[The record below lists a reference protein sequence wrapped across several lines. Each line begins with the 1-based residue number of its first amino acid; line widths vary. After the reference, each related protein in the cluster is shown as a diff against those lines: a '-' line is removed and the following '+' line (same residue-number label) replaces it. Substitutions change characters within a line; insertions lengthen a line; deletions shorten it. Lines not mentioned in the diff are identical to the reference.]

1 MNIYKEEKA
10 PLFAGYFYY
19 GGIFEMTNKTRF
31 EERRVLRTIVGA
43 GIFSALAYVIALMCE
58 PIPAVAGFLS
68 IDIKD
73 AVIAIASF
81 IYGPIVAPII
91 SFIVAGVELVTI
103 GSDTAWYGFIMNF
116 ASSAVFSTSASLIY
130 RYRKNINSA
139 LIGFFVAIAS
149 TTGVMLLLNAFVT
162 PIFVASRGIPFDVI
176 PNLPILFLPF
186 NFAKTLLNS
195 SVAMLLY
202 KPITNA
208 MRSAKLIPRGQHKAT
223 FNKKSVVILIVGG
236 ALLLLALIL
245 FVYLFAFY
253 DLVKERLL

>member
-1 MNIYKEEKA
+1 MNNGKKRV
-10 PLFAGYFYY
+10 
-19 GGIFEMTNKTRF
+19 KF

-43 GIFSALAYVIALMCE
+43 GIFAALAYVVAIMCE
-58 PIPAVAGFLS
+58 PIPPVAGFLS

-91 SFIVAGVELVTI
+91 SLIVAGVELVSI

-116 ASSAVFSTSASLIY
+116 ASSAVFSTTASLIY
-130 RYRKNINSA
+130 KYRKNVNSA
-139 LIGFFVAIAS
+139 LLGFLAAIA
-149 TTGVMLLLNAFVT
+149 TTTSVMLLLNAFVT

-202 KPITNA
+202 KPVVNA
-208 MRSAKLIPRGQHKAT
+208 MRAAKLIPKAEHKT
-223 FNKKSVVILIVGG
+223 VFNRKSVLILVIGG
-236 ALLLLALIL
+236 ILMLASIGL
-245 FVYLFAFY
+245 FVYLY
-253 DLVKERLL
+253 VRK